1 MGYATLDEFAT
12 AIIKAG
18 GGKGLIIKALKA
30 VHDQGYNSG
39 YEACALDMKKAK
51 QSRKRVADKAFK
63 KEMEIIDDVMK
74 SKWL

>member
-1 MGYATLDEFAT
+1 
-12 AIIKAG
+12 
-18 GGKGLIIKALKA
+18 